1 MVTPSIVMAK
11 DLPKPLAGQSSWPA
25 QGEWTYEDYLRLPD
39 DGNRYEIIEG
49 VLYVTNAPG
58 YDHQFAVM
66 EIAFQF
72 KQFVSENNL
81 GIILT
86 APFEVHLSETTRP
99 VQPDILFIK
108 ASNQPEAG
116 AKFFAGVPDLI
127 VEVISPNSI
136 RTDRYVKFTA
146 YEQAGVAEYWLVDPK
161 TRSVEV
167 HALSEGEYTLVG
179 QFTPG
184 ETIESKLLAGLTI
197 QTEILFNT

>member
-1 MVTPSIVMAK
+1 MATLSVTTAEK
-11 DLPKPLAGQSSWPA
+11 LPQPLTGQAAWPA

-66 EIAFQF
+66 KLAFQF
-72 KQFVSENNL
+72 EQFVSENKL
-81 GIILT
+81 GIVLT

-108 ASNQPEAG
+108 ADNRPEAG

-161 TRSVEV
+161 TRSVEI
-167 HALSEGEYTLVG
+167 HALSGGEYALVG
-179 QFTPG
+179 QFTPN

-197 QTEILFNT
+197 QTETLFNT